1 LVAMTAPAG
10 TIYYTLDGSDPRL
23 PGGEIAA
30 GAIAYDGTPLALS
43 DNRQVRSRVLSNN
56 VWSAMNEAE
65 FLAHRPASAENLAIA
80 EIHYN
85 PPGPTEEES
94 TVDPEFGNDDFEFI
108 ELHNFGTETID
119 LAGIEFSDGVLLT
132 LADETT
138 LLEPDARAVVVSNS
152 AAFEARFGT
161 SAIVLGQYDANLS
174 NSGERITLLDA
185 AGKVIQNFVYDD
197 NTPWPE
203 TADGDG
209 YSLTRTGTDPTLNGP
224 SSWTAALPTPGSVNT
239 RLGSVVGRHVFY
251 NNSAWDG
258 HDEAADGRDDQA
270 IASDKQALLPGIT
283 ATLSNYTSYAS
294 GINGIMVDIAGG
306 IDTVNLNAAED
317 FTFRVGNGDTVD
329 DWSPAPPPNS
339 LVVRPGEGVD
349 GSDRVSIVWADRWIK
364 QQWLQVTV
372 QATEH
377 TGLAEPDVF
386 YFGNAIGEAG
396 DRPNNAIVN
405 MTDVIAAGNF
415 PHDATDPAPIDDLY
429 DYNRDRLVDA
439 TDQAIARENQTNAR
453 TMLRLITPTAADK
466 VMQQASNDFSAAEI
480 DWLYEF
486 ERTESMRRTKETSAV
501 DLALRM
507 EDFFV

>member
-1 LVAMTAPAG
+1 
-10 TIYYTLDGSDPRL
+10 
-23 PGGEIAA
+23 
-30 GAIAYDGTPLALS
+30 
-43 DNRQVRSRVLSNN
+43 
-56 VWSAMNEAE
+56 
-65 FLAHRPASAENLAIA
+65 
-80 EIHYN
+80 
-85 PPGPTEEES
+85 
-94 TVDPEFGNDDFEFI
+94 
-108 ELHNFGTETID
+108 
-119 LAGIEFSDGVLLT
+119 
-132 LADETT
+132 
-138 LLEPDARAVVVSNS
+138 
-152 AAFEARFGT
+152 
-161 SAIVLGQYDANLS
+161 
-174 NSGERITLLDA
+174 
-185 AGKVIQNFVYDD
+185 
-197 NTPWPE
+197 
-203 TADGDG
+203 
-209 YSLTRTGTDPTLNGP
+209 
-224 SSWTAALPTPGSVNT
+224 
-239 RLGSVVGRHVFY
+239 
-251 NNSAWDG
+251 
-258 HDEAADGRDDQA
+258 
-270 IASDKQALLPGIT
+270 
-283 ATLSNYTSYAS
+283 
-294 GINGIMVDIAGG
+294 MVDIAGG

-486 ERTESMRRTKETSAV
+486 ERTESKRRTKETSAV